1 MADDRRY
8 DDREVGLILKRV
20 AELQAH
26 EGDRADARAM
36 TRTEIE
42 QVVGELGFSKAL
54 VARAASE
61 LSVQDLRNRPVWYLG
76 GKTDLMFE
84 EVVEGT
90 IDEATLTRMLEA
102 LRRHL
107 GEPGKLE
114 REGGAQ
120 IWSTREGGRRIHFTV
135 VPLEGRTTLR
145 VEERMPF
152 EARGTV
158 GVGAFLGGFLGF
170 MSMVPLKALIAK
182 SLLML
187 LMGPLTLGGAL
198 LGWLLARATWK
209 RIATAREEVLRRVFG
224 EIVAVAAARDTT
236 RAGLPAD
243 EDEST

>member
-20 AELQAH
+20 AELQAG

-36 TRTEIE
+36 TRAEIE

-54 VARAASE
+54 VARAVSE
-61 LSVQDLRNRPVWYLG
+61 LSVQDLRNRSVWHLG

-135 VPLEGRTTLR
+135 VPVAGRTTLR
-145 VEERMPF
+145 VEERMPVD
-152 EARGTV
+152 AGATV

-170 MSMVPLKALIAK
+170 MSLVPLKVLLAK
-182 SLLML
+182 SLLLL
-187 LMGPLTLGGAL
+187 LMGPLALMGAI
-198 LGWLLARATWK
+198 LGWLVGRATWK
-209 RIATAREEVLRRVFG
+209 RVALAREEVLRRVFS
-224 EIVAVAAARDTT
+224 EIVAVAAARDPT
-236 RAGLPAD
+236 RPALPAD